1 MLHARNTSIF
11 TVNSIGKLTSIAD
24 PRPPS
29 NGKVMRLGTKKT
41 GSHFASN
48 VDPGL
53 SDSYS
58 FSPKGK
64 VKSEAKRKPQPASDD
79 GKSMESV

>member
-1 MLHARNTSIF
+1 
-11 TVNSIGKLTSIAD
+11 
-24 PRPPS
+24 
-29 NGKVMRLGTKKT
+29 MRLGTKKT